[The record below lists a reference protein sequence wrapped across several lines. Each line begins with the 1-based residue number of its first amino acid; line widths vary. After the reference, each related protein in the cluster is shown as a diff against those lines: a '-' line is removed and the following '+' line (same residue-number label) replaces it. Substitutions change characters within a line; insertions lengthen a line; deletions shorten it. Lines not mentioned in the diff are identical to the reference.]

1 MIRHSLTLL
10 ALALLVRETAP
21 AQVPKVGII
30 SFYGNRKVSE
40 KDLRRA
46 IGISEGMPLTIG
58 KGTMEDQIDKMKE
71 VVDTQVTVV
80 CCADGQ
86 LILYAGIEERGAPR
100 FDYRTNPTGDVR
112 LPAELVELYQQVM
125 AGYDKAARSGA
136 SAEDLTAGH
145 ALAADPEVRAA
156 QQRMLAYARDTRD
169 VIRETLNSSAD
180 PEHRAMAAWAI
191 GYLGDKAE
199 AARELALAVKDAYAP
214 VRNNAIR
221 SLSAIAVYGKVNPQA
236 SVRISATWL
245 VEMLNSLVWT
255 DRNKASLALLQ
266 LTESRDP
273 LVLEQLRERA
283 LPALLEMAKWKHLPH
298 ALPAYFL
305 LGRVAG
311 VPEAEIEQS
320 WAEGDREK
328 TLAAW
333 MKKKRS

>member
-1 MIRHSLTLL
+1 MIRHCLVLL
-10 ALALLVRETAP
+10 GLALLVRQPAP
-21 AQVPKVGII
+21 AQAPKVGII

-58 KGTMEDQIDKMKE
+58 KGAMEDQIDKMKE

-80 CCADGQ
+80 CCAESQ
-86 LILYAGIEERGAPR
+86 LILYVGIEERGAPR
-100 FDYRTNPTGDVR
+100 FDYRPNPTGDIR
-112 LPAELVELYQQVM
+112 LPAELVDLYGQVM
-125 AGYDKAARSGA
+125 AGYERAARSG
-136 SAEDLTAGH
+136 SSGEDLTAGH
-145 ALAADPEVRAA
+145 ALAADPGVRAA
-156 QQRMLAYARDTRD
+156 QQRMLAYSRDTRD
-169 VIRETLNSSAD
+169 VIREALNSSAD

-221 SLSAIAVYGKVNPQA
+221 SLNAIAVYSKLNPQA
-236 SVRISATWL
+236 GVRISATWL

-266 LTESRDP
+266 LSESREP
-273 LVLEQLRERA
+273 LLLEQLRERA

-305 LGRVAG
+305 VGRLAG
-311 VPEAEIEQS
+311 VPEPEIERS